1 MSLWKRFVRAVK
13 SLFGGAISS
22 IEDPK
27 LILEQNIREL
37 NEQVPKMNDAV
48 ATAKAQVNLFK
59 KEYDKK
65 KAEHD
70 DLVIKIKA
78 AISQNRED
86 IASQYALKLE
96 QAKSSLSTI
105 EAQLAAATKAYEKAV
120 EVKKA
125 FMKEKDKKINEAK
138 EALKAHERSKWME
151 KIANTMQS
159 FETMSVAETHEEM
172 ITKLNEKTAKSEA
185 KLEMALDTIDTSGLK
200 MEEEMEKI
208 KAAELLKQFKLEMQG
223 TNSTTTTTSTTDT
236 TQVNSDILQNK
247 DKTL

>member
-1 MSLWKRFVRAVK
+1 MSLWKRFVRAIK
-13 SLFGGAISS
+13 ALFGGAVSA

-37 NEQVPKMNDAV
+37 NEQVPKMNEAV
-48 ATAKAQVNLFK
+48 ATAKAQVNLFQ

-70 DLVIKIKA
+70 DLVVKIKA
-78 AISQNRED
+78 ALAQNRED
-86 IASQYALKLE
+86 IAGQYALKLE
-96 QAKSSLSTI
+96 QVKSTLRTI

-120 EVKKA
+120 EIRKV

-159 FETMSVAETHEEM
+159 FETLSIADTHEEM
-172 ITKLNEKTAKSEA
+172 ISKLNEKTAQSEA
-185 KLEMALDTIDTSGLK
+185 KLEMALDTVDTSSLK

-208 KAAELLKQFKLEMQG
+208 KAAELLKQFKLDMQG
-223 TNSTTTTTSTTDT
+223 TNTSTINTNIT
-236 TQVNSDILQNK
+236 EVTNTDILQNK

>member
-1 MSLWKRFVRAVK
+1 MSLWKRFVRAIK
-13 SLFGGAISS
+13 SLFGGAVSA

-37 NEQVPKMNDAV
+37 NEQVPKMNEAV
-48 ATAKAQVNLFK
+48 ATAKAQVNLFQ

-78 AISQNRED
+78 ALGQNRED
-86 IASQYALKLE
+86 IAAQYALKLE

-105 EAQLAAATKAYEKAV
+105 EGQLAAATKAYEKAV

-151 KIANTMQS
+151 KIANTMES

-185 KLEMALDTIDTSGLK
+185 KLEMALDTVDTSGMK

-223 TNSTTTTTSTTDT
+223 TSNTPTNTE
-236 TQVNSDILQNK
+236 TQTNTNIIENK

>member
-1 MSLWKRFVRAVK
+1 MSLWKRFVRAIK
-13 SLFGGAISS
+13 SLFGGAITA

-48 ATAKAQVNLFK
+48 ATAKAQVNLFQ

-70 DLVIKIKA
+70 DLVVKIKA
-78 AISQNRED
+78 AINQNRD
-86 IASQYALKLE
+86 DLAGQYALKLE
-96 QAKSSLSTI
+96 QTKSSLSTI

-172 ITKLNEKTAKSEA
+172 ISKLNEKTAKSEA
-185 KLEMALDTIDTSGLK
+185 KLEMALDTVDTSGMK

-208 KAAELLKQFKLEMQG
+208 KAAELLKQFKLDMQG
-223 TNSTTTTTSTTDT
+223 PTTTSTTETNLD
-236 TQVNSDILQNK
+236 SDILQNK

>member
-1 MSLWKRFVRAVK
+1 MSLWKRFVRAIK
-13 SLFGGAISS
+13 SLFGGAITA

-37 NEQVPKMNDAV
+37 NEQVPRMNDAV
-48 ATAKAQVNLFK
+48 ATAKAQVNLFQ

-70 DLVIKIKA
+70 ELVIKIKA
-78 AISQNRED
+78 ALGQNRED
-86 IASQYALKLE
+86 IAGQYALKLE

-172 ITKLNEKTAKSEA
+172 ITKLNEKTAKAEA
-185 KLEMALDTIDTSGLK
+185 KLEMALDTIDTSGMK
-200 MEEEMEKI
+200 IEEEMEKI
-208 KAAELLKQFKLEMQG
+208 KAAEILKQFKLEMQ
-223 TNSTTTTTSTTDT
+223 STTNPTVSEN
-236 TQVNSDILQNK
+236 VESNSDIIQNR

>member
-1 MSLWKRFVRAVK
+1 MSLWKRFVRAIK
-13 SLFGGAISS
+13 SLFGGAVSA

-37 NEQVPKMNDAV
+37 NEQVPKMNEAV
-48 ATAKAQVNLFK
+48 ATAKAQVNLFQ

-78 AISQNRED
+78 ALGQNRED
-86 IASQYALKLE
+86 IAAQYALKLE

-105 EAQLAAATKAYEKAV
+105 EGQLAAATKAYEKAV

-151 KIANTMQS
+151 KIANTMES

-185 KLEMALDTIDTSGLK
+185 KLEMALDTVDTSGMK

-223 TNSTTTTTSTTDT
+223 TSNTPTNTEANT
-236 TQVNSDILQNK
+236 NNNIIENK

>member
-1 MSLWKRFVRAVK
+1 
-13 SLFGGAISS
+13 
-22 IEDPK
+22 
-27 LILEQNIREL
+27 
-37 NEQVPKMNDAV
+37 MNDAV
-48 ATAKAQVNLFK
+48 ATAKAQVNLFQ

-78 AISQNRED
+78 AINQNRD
-86 IASQYALKLE
+86 DLAGQYALKLE
-96 QAKSSLSTI
+96 QTKSSLATI

-125 FMKEKDKKINEAK
+125 FMKEKDRKINEAK

-159 FETMSVAETHEEM
+159 FETMSIAETHEEM
-172 ITKLNEKTAKSEA
+172 ITKLNEKTAKAEA
-185 KLEMALDTIDTSGLK
+185 KLEMALDTVDTSSMK

-223 TNSTTTTTSTTDT
+223 TSNTLNTSTETLNT
-236 TQVNSDILQNK
+236 DILENK

>member
-1 MSLWKRFVRAVK
+1 MSLWKRFVRAIK
-13 SLFGGAISS
+13 ALFGGAVSA

-37 NEQVPKMNDAV
+37 NEQVPKMNEAV
-48 ATAKAQVNLFK
+48 ATAKAQVNLFQ

-70 DLVIKIKA
+70 DLVVKIKA
-78 AISQNRED
+78 ALAQNRED
-86 IASQYALKLE
+86 IAGQYALKLE
-96 QAKSSLSTI
+96 QVKSTLQTI

-120 EVKKA
+120 EIKKV

-159 FETMSVAETHEEM
+159 FETLSIADTHEEM
-172 ITKLNEKTAKSEA
+172 ISKLNEKTAQSEA
-185 KLEMALDTIDTSGLK
+185 KLEMALDTVDTSSLK

-208 KAAELLKQFKLEMQG
+208 KAAELLKQFKLDMQG
-223 TNSTTTTTSTTDT
+223 TNTSTINTNT
-236 TQVNSDILQNK
+236 TEVTNTDILRNK

>member
-1 MSLWKRFVRAVK
+1 MSLWKRFVRAIK
-13 SLFGGAISS
+13 SLFGGAISA

-37 NEQVPKMNDAV
+37 NEQVPKMNEAV
-48 ATAKAQVNLFK
+48 ATAKAQVNLFQ

-70 DLVIKIKA
+70 DLVVKIKA
-78 AISQNRED
+78 AINQNRDD

-96 QAKSSLSTI
+96 QVKSTLSTL
-105 EAQLAAATKAYEKAV
+105 EAQLATATKAYEKAV

-159 FETMSVAETHEEM
+159 FESMSIAETHDEM

-185 KLEMALDTIDTSGLK
+185 KLEMALDTIDTSSMK

-208 KAAELLKQFKLEMQG
+208 KAAELLKQFKIEMQSNS
-223 TNSTTTTTSTTDT
+223 TISNSTTQDT
-236 TQVNSDILQNK
+236 ELNSDILQHK

>member
-1 MSLWKRFVRAVK
+1 MSLWKRFVRAIK
-13 SLFGGAISS
+13 ALFGGAVSA

-37 NEQVPKMNDAV
+37 NEQVPKMNEAV
-48 ATAKAQVNLFK
+48 ATAKAQVNLFQ

-70 DLVIKIKA
+70 DLVVKIKA
-78 AISQNRED
+78 ALAQNRED
-86 IASQYALKLE
+86 IAGQYALKLE
-96 QAKSSLSTI
+96 QVKSTLQTI

-120 EVKKA
+120 EIKKV

-159 FETMSVAETHEEM
+159 FETLSIADTHEEM
-172 ITKLNEKTAKSEA
+172 ISKLNEKTAQSEA
-185 KLEMALDTIDTSGLK
+185 KLEMALDTVDTSSLK

-208 KAAELLKQFKLEMQG
+208 KAAELLKQFKLDMQG
-223 TNSTTTTTSTTDT
+223 TNTPTINTNTTEVT
-236 TQVNSDILQNK
+236 NMDILQNK